1 MKSLVLA
8 MLALLAAKPVSAA
21 EAIDVSKLS
30 CKQFTEYNNDNRG
43 LIMMWFEGY
52 YTEEDEPATID
63 FGKMAGH
70 LAQIL
75 IECQPPQERVG
86 GLRGRNGRLSPR
98 LAGLSARFFGIFRRR
113 HDMRAVP
120 ESVRQA
126 EMS

>member
-1 MKSLVLA
+1 MQRLISCKSL
-8 MLALLAAKPVSAA
+8 LALLAAKPVSAA

-75 IECQPPQERVG
+75 IECEANP
-86 GLRGRNGRLSPR
+86 
-98 LAGLSARFFGIFRRR
+98 
-113 HDMRAVP
+113 DK
-120 ESVRQA
+120 SVLEVSEDA
-126 EMS
+126 MDD

>member
-1 MKSLVLA
+1 MKSLVVAMLA
-8 MLALLAAKPVSAA
+8 ALALLAAKPASAA

-52 YTEEDEPATID
+52 YTEDDEPATID

-75 IECQPPQERVG
+75 IECEANP
-86 GLRGRNGRLSPR
+86 
-98 LAGLSARFFGIFRRR
+98 
-113 HDMRAVP
+113 DK
-120 ESVRQA
+120 SVLEVSEDA
-126 EMS
+126 MDD

>member
-8 MLALLAAKPVSAA
+8 MLGLLAAKPVSAA

-75 IECQPPQERVG
+75 TCEANP
-86 GLRGRNGRLSPR
+86 
-98 LAGLSARFFGIFRRR
+98 
-113 HDMRAVP
+113 DK
-120 ESVRQA
+120 SVLEVSEDA
-126 EMS
+126 MDD

>member
-1 MKSLVLA
+1 MLA
-8 MLALLAAKPVSAA
+8 ALALLAAQPVSAA

-75 IECQPPQERVG
+75 IECEANPDK
-86 GLRGRNGRLSPR
+86 S
-98 LAGLSARFFGIFRRR
+98 
-113 HDMRAVP
+113 VP
-120 ESVRQA
+120 EVSEDA
-126 EMS
+126 MDD

>member
-1 MKSLVLA
+1 MKSLVVA
-8 MLALLAAKPVSAA
+8 MFAALALLAAKPVSAA

-52 YTEEDEPATID
+52 YTEDDEPATID

-75 IECQPPQERVG
+75 IECEA
-86 GLRGRNGRLSPR
+86 SP
-98 LAGLSARFFGIFRRR
+98 
-113 HDMRAVP
+113 DK
-120 ESVRQA
+120 SVLEVSEDA
-126 EMS
+126 MDD